1 MKVRVGFTLIEVMV
15 AIILTSVVALLA
27 YGTAHAGL
35 DTQKRIERFRTS
47 AEAHVIVRDL
57 LTSALRHPVEGGGF
71 AMNDTLFTID
81 DRISADGLPI
91 NAVRFVSSGV
101 VAPLG
106 ATSLWLVTIEPG
118 LEGVRIA
125 ALPLRSE
132 DAQPIVALLT
142 DVHGLRAR
150 VLDRTADTEWQNRW
164 DVVGRVPAAVAL
176 EFLTERGEPAG
187 PELVVHGALERVR

>member
-1 MKVRVGFTLIEVMV
+1 MKGRPGFTLIEVMV

-27 YGTAHAGL
+27 YGTAHTGL

-57 LTSALRHPVEGGGF
+57 LTNALRHPVEGGGF

-81 DRISADGLPI
+81 DRVDANGLPV
-91 NAVRFVSSGV
+91 NTVRFVSRGV

-106 ATSLWLVTIEPG
+106 GSSLWLVTIEPAA
-118 LEGVRIA
+118 EGVRVA
-125 ALPLRSE
+125 ALPARSE
-132 DAQPIVALLT
+132 DAQPIVALLP
-142 DVHGLRAR
+142 DVRGVRAR
-150 VLDRTADTEWQNRW
+150 VLDRTADTEWLSRW

-176 EFLTERGEPAG
+176 EFFSERGEPVG
-187 PELVVHGALERVR
+187 PALVVHGALERVR